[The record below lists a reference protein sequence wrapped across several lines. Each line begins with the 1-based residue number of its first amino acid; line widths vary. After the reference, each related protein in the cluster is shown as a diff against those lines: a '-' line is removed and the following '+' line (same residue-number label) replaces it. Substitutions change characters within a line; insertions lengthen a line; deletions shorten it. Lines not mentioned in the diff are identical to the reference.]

1 MDHRRLLLALL
12 YLSTLHFLPSS
23 CYTNGYGIL
32 QIDCGSSIKT
42 TTKDRD
48 GITEIWQ
55 TDEEFIKSGKNVLI
69 APNQNF
75 NVMNTLR
82 SFPDGN
88 KNCYKLPLNSDGSKY
103 LLQAGFFY
111 GNYDGQSRPPSFK
124 LEIDG
129 NLWANVTTSMSQEDP
144 VYHELVFRVK
154 KDQATLC
161 LVRTSNDEVPF
172 ISSIEAVE
180 MGDSNMY
187 RLMENKTALYLHS
200 RINYGANKS
209 VEKLIG
215 RMEEEYD
222 RIWESKEM
230 SEYLNVTVEVI
241 PNNSLLGEN
250 NPPWP
255 VMATAIR
262 AKNISD
268 SIYLSVNFST
278 QKTEVV
284 VAYFVLYFMDPTFYY
299 PQNQTNKVDIYIDNQ
314 KLSTTDIPLF
324 GRMDNAYSVVSLYPV
339 RVFGSANVTIS
350 SPGNSTLAPV
360 LNAMEVFSV
369 MDVSKGGRMMLGFS
383 ITFWIVLLHFCFT
396 ILFFFY

>member
-1 MDHRRLLLALL
+1 MDHRRFLLALL

-23 CYTNGYGIL
+23 CYTTIGYGRL
-32 QIDCGSSIKT
+32 QIDCGSSDKT

-48 GITEIWQ
+48 GITEIWR

-88 KNCYKLPLNSDGSKY
+88 KNCYELPLNSDGSKY

-129 NLWANVTTSMSQEDP
+129 NLWANVMTSMSEEDP
-144 VYHELVFRVK
+144 VYHELVYRVK
-154 KDQATLC
+154 KDQTTFC

-180 MGDSNMY
+180 MDDSHMY

-209 VEKLIG
+209 VDKLIG

-230 SEYLNVTVEVI
+230 SEYLNVTAEVI
-241 PNNSLLGEN
+241 PNDSLLGEN

-262 AKNISD
+262 AKTISD

-284 VAYFVLYFMDPTFYY
+284 VAYFVLYFMDPTFF
-299 PQNQTNKVDIYIDNQ
+299 PPKNLTNKVDIYIDSQ
-314 KLSTTDIPLF
+314 KLNTTDIPLF

-350 SPGNSTLAPV
+350 STGNSTLAPV

-369 MDVSKGGRMMLGFS
+369 MDVSKGGHMMLGFS
-383 ITFWIVLLHFCFT
+383 LAFYVVLLHLCFA
-396 ILFFFY
+396 ILFFY